1 MAQENSA
8 SVVVFFQKHTGGE
21 GKKPVCIGGQAR
33 KKGGVSCEKQ
43 CGVKEPIPLTEH
55 LKRLSWV
62 DGVHFLS
69 EQTEAL
75 GYIVQFCRSQSWTRD
90 MSVEEAQDWLSD
102 ELSLADLTL
111 ETFVRSEYQSVSE
124 SLTKLLKR
132 VKRKDFF
139 AYAYRGVLQHEV
151 LDCNR
156 RLSIELWRRG
166 ERPDITLR
174 PGGGYYTYLHSLCN
188 FLFETKKGVTFAD
201 LCKAVDTRY
210 PDFSSQEKRLVFAF
224 CLMREFARRLN
235 RHNGKSAGIPRF
247 RQELILDFIRRAA
260 AISG

>member
-90 MSVEEAQDWLSD
+90 MSVEEARDWLSD

-111 ETFVRSEYQSVSE
+111 ETFVRSEYRSVSD
-124 SLTKLLKR
+124 SLMRLLKR
-132 VKRKDFF
+132 VERRDFF

-151 LDCNR
+151 LDCAR
-156 RLSIELWRRG
+156 RLNIELWREG
-166 ERPDITLR
+166 EKPDIVRR
-174 PGGGYYTYLHSLCN
+174 PGGEYYAYLHSLSVWM
-188 FLFETKKGVTFAD
+188 FEMKREIGLED
-201 LCKAVDTRY
+201 LCEAVDTEY
-210 PDFSSQEKRLVFAF
+210 PDFPSQEKRLVFAF

-235 RHNGKSAGIPRF
+235 QYNGKSPGVSRP
-247 RQELILDFIRRAA
+247 RQELILDFIRRAST
-260 AISG
+260 SG

>member
-1 MAQENSA
+1 M
-8 SVVVFFQKHTGGE
+8 VVFLGKSVY
-21 GKKPVCIGGQAR
+21 GKKNPICIGGQAR
-33 KKGGVSCEKQ
+33 KKGDNDTCMQQ
-43 CGVKEPIPLTEH
+43 CGVKKPIPLAEY
-55 LKRLSWV
+55 LKKLSWA
-62 DGVHFLS
+62 DGARFLS
-69 EQTEAL
+69 EQAEAL
-75 GYIVQFCRSQSWTRD
+75 GRIVQFCRSQGWTRE

-111 ETFVRSEYQSVSE
+111 ETFVRSEYRSVSE

-156 RLSIELWRRG
+156 RLSIELWRKG
-166 ERPDITLR
+166 EKPDIVRR
-174 PGGGYYTYLHSLCN
+174 PGGEYYSYLHSLSVWV
-188 FLFETKKGVTFAD
+188 FEMKREIGLED
-201 LCKAVDTRY
+201 LCKAVDTEY

-235 RHNGKSAGIPRF
+235 RHNGTLPGVPSS
-247 RQELILDFIRRAA
+247 RQELILYFIQRAA